1 MEGQTI
7 RDFATDAMRYWE
19 PRRVIYNLVLTA
31 IVATYFVLG
40 WPASR
45 KTLEV
50 NLILLLFILAVLAN
64 VAYCA
69 AYIPDIFAQASGF
82 RDLWQR
88 YRWILFVIGV
98 VFAGIITRFWALA
111 FFGTASH

>member
-19 PRRVIYNLVLTA
+19 PRRLIYNVVLAA
-31 IVATYFVLG
+31 IVIVYFVLG
-40 WPASR
+40 WPESR
-45 KTLEV
+45 KSLELNFV
-50 NLILLLFILAVLAN
+50 LLLFILAVLAN

-88 YRWILFVIGV
+88 YRWILFSIGL

-111 FFGTASH
+111 FFHPASR

>member
-19 PRRVIYNLVLTA
+19 PRRIVYNLVLTA
-31 IVATYFVLG
+31 IVATYFLLG
-40 WPASR
+40 WPGSR
-45 KTLEV
+45 KSLEL
-50 NLILLLFILAVLAN
+50 NFLLLLFILAVLAN

-98 VFAGIITRFWALA
+98 IFAGIITRFWALA
-111 FFGTASH
+111 FFPASSH